1 MAHSPTIF
9 DQLTQADDE
18 HHAAAPSTK
27 AANTHESDNNLSPSS
42 HQSQMDYTPQTVK
55 QSVQELLKFGV
66 LYSDNKPLLY
76 RNACAEMQTINRILS
91 TLDLVLVV
99 DEVRGLAFLRVA
111 DNDKIPTSSAVE
123 VTPETAPEITIEQTT
138 ANSDFDDWSHPL
150 VRRQRLNLQQSLLLA
165 ILRQQ
170 YVVHEQNTGVGMTP
184 AVMDV
189 DEVQSQL
196 ALYLGESGS
205 DAKDEKRARNLLDN
219 LKTHG
224 IVSEIN
230 DHAQFTIRPLIT
242 HVASPQTLTAL
253 LQQFLQLADQDGKD

>member
-1 MAHSPTIF
+1 MPHSPTIF

-42 HQSQMDYTPQTVK
+42 HQSHMDYTPQTVK
-55 QSVQELLKFGV
+55 QSVQELLKLGV

-76 RNACAEMQTINRILS
+76 RNACAEMQAINRILS
-91 TLDLVLVV
+91 ALDLVLVV

-111 DNDKIPTSSAVE
+111 DNDKISTSSAVE
-123 VTPETAPEITIEQTT
+123 VPPETAIEQTT
-138 ANSDFDDWSHPL
+138 VNSDFDDWSHPL

-170 YVVHEQNTGVGMTP
+170 YVVHEQNTGVGMAP

-230 DHAQFTIRPLIT
+230 DQAQFTIRPLIT
-242 HVASPQTLTAL
+242 HIASPQTLTAL